1 MLLGVCGVARYL
13 INSDGNFC
21 NFALVAADNG
31 AGKGLGRKPMVSL
44 MRVAWEQGLKEI
56 EGSVLKNNQ
65 RMLNLMRGLGFAIKP
80 ADDDRGLMKVSKLL

>member
-1 MLLGVCGVARYL
+1 
-13 INSDGNFC
+13 
-21 NFALVAADNG
+21 
-31 AGKGLGRKPMVSL
+31 MVSL